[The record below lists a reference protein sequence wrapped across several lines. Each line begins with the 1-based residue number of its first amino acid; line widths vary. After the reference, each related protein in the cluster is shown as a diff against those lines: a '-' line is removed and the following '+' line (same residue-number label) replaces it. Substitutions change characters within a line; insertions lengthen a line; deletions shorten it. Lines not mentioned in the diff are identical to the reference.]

1 MDIQKRAKHARSMA
15 EKLIPI
21 PNEFYDTENK
31 EDDLIADRKVLF
43 PFTVFLNLVGLA
55 AFVAFMCYYRYD
67 ESSFVMDTVIQGE
80 SYEYSTGEGPSW
92 NCTPVTPDR
101 YYKTRMNYDTC
112 KEFIAA
118 PDENNV
124 RDEHQFKYY
133 PFARVGI
140 SEAVQLPHVN
150 ADVRIDPL

>member
-1 MDIQKRAKHARSMA
+1 MGIKKRAKHARSMA

-43 PFTVFLNLVGLA
+43 PFTVFLNLVNLA
-55 AFVAFMCYYRYD
+55 AFVAFMCYYRYV
-67 ESSFVMDTVIQGE
+67 ESSFVVDTIIQGE
-80 SYEYSTGEGPSW
+80 SHEYSTGEGPSW
-92 NCTPVTPDR
+92 NCTPITADR

-112 KEFIAA
+112 KEFFAA

-133 PFARVGI
+133 PFAHIGI
-140 SEAVQLPHVN
+140 REAVQLL
-150 ADVRIDPL
+150 AGEA